1 MSHRIMIV
9 DDEAPIRESLQ
20 GLFEDEGFLVYL
32 AASGEEAVAK
42 LRKQSVDCVLL
53 DIWMPGI
60 DGLET
65 LSRLRQLDESLP
77 VIMMSGHATIDT
89 AVRATRQG
97 AFDFVEKPISFDHML
112 ILVRNALERRRLEL
126 ENRNLRAG
134 QQAGKARTLVGES
147 AVMREV
153 RALIERVAASDA
165 PVLIL
170 GEHGCGKTVAAM
182 MLHQMSRRKDGPFVE
197 LNSASV
203 PEGRMD
209 SELFGHEKGAF
220 PGALHTRRG
229 CFERAHQGSL
239 FIDEVADLALPVQA
253 KVVRILQERRVYR
266 LGSVTPFD
274 ADVRLLAASSKDLE
288 REMRAGKVREDFYY
302 RLNVVEIRMPPLR
315 EHSEDIPLLVE
326 ALAGEQAGDLGGEPV
341 RFSDDAMMRL
351 CEYHWPGNVREL
363 RNYIER
369 CQILMPGRVVDVGDM
384 PPLDHQAAP
393 AGGHVSMAMDEGFH
407 AARERFERS
416 YLLHHLQAH
425 DWNVSRTAAAIGM
438 ERSQLHR
445 KMKHFGLSAPARKG
459 A

>member
-65 LSRLRQLDESLP
+65 LSRLRQLDDTLP

-97 AFDFVEKPISFDHML
+97 AFDFVEKPVSFDHML

-126 ENRNLRAG
+126 ENRNLRDGQRGAG
-134 QQAGKARTLVGES
+134 PRVLVGDSE
-147 AVMREV
+147 VMQRV

-165 PVLIL
+165 PVLIH

-182 MLHQMSRRKDGPFVE
+182 TLHRASRRKDGPFVE

-229 CFERAHQGSL
+229 CFERAHRGSL

-266 LGSVTPFD
+266 LGSATPFD
-274 ADVRLLAASSKDLE
+274 ADVRLLAATSKDLE
-288 REMRAGKVREDFYY
+288 REMREGRLREDFYY
-302 RLNVVEIRMPPLR
+302 RLNVVAIRMPPLR
-315 EHSEDIPLLVE
+315 EHVEDIPLLVE
-326 ALAGEQAGDLGGEPV
+326 ALVGEQAGDVGGMPV
-341 RFSDDAMMRL
+341 RFSEDALMRMQ
-351 CEYHWPGNVREL
+351 EYHWPGNVREL

-369 CQILMPGRVVDVGDM
+369 CQILMPGRVVDVADM
-384 PPLDHQAAP
+384 PPLDHQPAQPAAAP
-393 AGGHVSMAMDEGFH
+393 AMPVEEGFH

-445 KMKHFGLSAPARKG
+445 KMKQFGLSAPTRKG